1 MSPERRV
8 RQFSSVQNSTCFL
21 QSIEVSAGTSGK
33 EVNAFFTLLSLLK
46 RRTELRSVWAAK
58 WLVAYSSPAAP
69 PKMFQGP
76 IAGFASARLASVAAS
91 ENDLERHDTSQPRR
105 THHQPKA
112 RPTLP
117 QLPHLASAYS
127 LCMLP
132 SASQPS
138 CPMLRL
144 PSLSPPTVPRL
155 AEEQLAANTTTKV
168 RTRGT
173 VPPL

>member
-117 QLPHLASAYS
+117 AASPRVCLQPLHAAIS
-127 LCMLP
+127 LSLSP
-132 SASQPS
+132 QPS
-138 CPMLRL
+138 CC
-144 PSLSPPTVPRL
+144 PSLVF
-155 AEEQLAANTTTKV
+155 AE
-168 RTRGT
+168 
-173 VPPL
+173 